1 MEKYYE
7 KKQILIL
14 INQICMIIFL
24 CYEFSRNNIVGTEKV
39 LPLTLITIMF
49 IYGAYIGFVNI
60 RGNVVL
66 WKFSN
71 LIILASWQFL
81 LTLNEDQIFYTISM
95 LLSVV
100 VLYETVQFFFLF
112 FFQDSVYAYK
122 KEKDWVL
129 QSICVLTVI
138 VKLIS
143 DKMFAILFLCQFILS
158 AICIVFLFLKNR
170 KRIIFILKSEK
181 KHLFKSFVILFIPFV
196 SYILLFQESP
206 KYLSNL
212 GWYIM
217 ILFPLFNIHTIA
229 FKNHKFIKRYFLLK
243 EFKIGLMGLFFFVF
257 IISLGLLFK
266 FNIMTYFIV
275 IHTIFWFVLLYFTLV
290 YKDIKRTILDF
301 DTEDSNILSK
311 SSYAQNLVQIAK
323 EEKLKSEFS
332 NYLHDEILQDILA
345 VKNMMNKSNKEE
357 IREMIVKTLE
367 NLSLSIRAQMQEYHP
382 TLLKTLTLKDNYS
395 NLLEMIQKRYGTK
408 NVEISFNCNEDL
420 FLVEPYHLFIY
431 RILKELV
438 TNAFKH
444 SKCSKLVLS
453 LKQEND
459 EIELIVKDNGVG
471 LNVNRQCAF
480 NENRGLHSI
489 KEQLFL
495 LNGKM
500 TVSECNPSGLCV
512 TILIPMKG
520 DDSYKYFINR

>member
-1 MEKYYE
+1 MKKYYG
-7 KKQILIL
+7 KKQIFIL

-24 CYEFSRNNIVGTEKV
+24 CYEFLQNGIVGTAKL

-60 RGNVVL
+60 REKSIL
-66 WKFSN
+66 WKFSD
-71 LIILASWQFL
+71 LIFLASWQFL
-81 LTLNEDQIFYTISM
+81 LTLNEDQTFYTISM
-95 LLSVV
+95 LLSVI
-100 VLYETVQFFFLF
+100 VLYETVQFLFLF

-122 KEKDWVL
+122 KEKDLVL
-129 QSICVLTVI
+129 QGIYVLTLI
-138 VKLIS
+138 SKLIS
-143 DKMFAILFLCQFILS
+143 DTMFATLLLCQFILS
-158 AICIVFLFLKNR
+158 CICIVFIFFKNR

-181 KHLFKSFVILFIPFV
+181 KHLFKSFVILFLPFV
-196 SYILLFQESP
+196 GYALLFQENP

-229 FKNHKFIKRYFLLK
+229 FKNHKFIKQYFLLNG
-243 EFKIGLMGLFFFVF
+243 FKIGLMALFFFVF

-266 FNIMTYFIV
+266 FNIITYFIV
-275 IHTIFWFVLLYFTLV
+275 IHTIFWFVLLYLTLLYNDV
-290 YKDIKRTILDF
+290 KETILNF
-301 DTEDSNILSK
+301 DIEDSNILSK

-323 EEKLKSEFS
+323 EERLKSDFS

-345 VKNMMNKSNKEE
+345 VKNMMNKSGKEE
-357 IREMIVKTLE
+357 VREIIVKTLDS
-367 NLSLSIRAQMQEYHP
+367 LSLSIRVQMQEYHP
-382 TLLKTLTLKDNYS
+382 TLLKTLTLKENYV
-395 NLLEMIQKRYGTK
+395 NLLKMIQKKYGMK
-408 NVEISFNCNEDL
+408 NVEISFECNEDL
-420 FLVEPYHLFIY
+420 FLVEPYHLFVY
-431 RILKELV
+431 RIVKELV

-459 EIELIVKDNGVG
+459 EIELIVKDNGIGLIVNGQCTPNNHRG
-471 LNVNRQCAF
+471 LN
-480 NENRGLHSI
+480 SI
-489 KEQLFL
+489 KEHLFL

-500 TVSECNPSGLCV
+500 IISECNPSGLCI

-520 DDSYKYFINR
+520 EDSYEYFINR